1 MKHLK
6 RKRILH
12 RERDQ
17 RRALIKSLLVNLILK
32 EKIST
37 TLAKAKEAQKK
48 IERLISI
55 AKKQNFNALRKIKQ
69 ELPMKAAK
77 KLYNQIAPLYLERK
91 GGYTRII
98 KTYKRK
104 IKDGSQLVILEF
116 VK

>member
-12 RERDQ
+12 RPKDQ
-17 RRALIKSLLVNLILK
+17 RKALIKSLMVNLILK
-32 EKIST
+32 ERITT

-48 IERLISI
+48 IERLITIS
-55 AKKQNFNALRKIKQ
+55 KKQNFNSFRRLRQ
-69 ELPMKAAK
+69 DLPLKAAE
-77 KLYNQIAPLYLERK
+77 KLYYQITPKYLDRN

-98 KTYKRK
+98 KTYQRK
-104 IKDGSQLVILEF
+104 IKDASPLVILEF

>member
-17 RRALIKSLLVNLILK
+17 RKALIKSLVVNLIMK
-32 EKIST
+32 EKIKT

-48 IERLISI
+48 IERLITI
-55 AKKQNFNALRKIKQ
+55 AKKQNLTALRRLKQ
-69 ELPMKAAK
+69 DLPSSALKR
-77 KLYNQIAPLYLERK
+77 LYYNIAPQYLNRN
-91 GGYTRII
+91 GGYTRIV
-98 KTYKRK
+98 KTPLKRV
-104 IKDGSQLVILEF
+104 KDATPLVILEF

>member
-6 RKRILH
+6 KGRKIH

-17 RRALIKSLLVNLILK
+17 RKALIKSLATNLILK

-37 TLAKAKEAQKK
+37 TSAKAKETQKK
-48 IERLISI
+48 IERLVTI
-55 AKKQNFNALRKIKQ
+55 AKKQNLSAFRKLKE
-69 ELPMKAAK
+69 ELPLKAAK
-77 KLYNQIAPLYLERK
+77 KLYYQIAPMYLERK

-98 KTYKRK
+98 KTSKRK
-104 IKDGSQLVILEF
+104 IKDASPLVILEF